1 MERAR
6 SPRQVAG
13 LFITRRT
20 VHNPYAHDDRVEAD
34 VSREE
39 PKVLI
44 PEEAIRR
51 RVGWLGRRISKD
63 YAQAGNLHLIG
74 VLRGSFI
81 FLADLSRALTIQRS
95 VDFLA
100 MASYETAAAPKS
112 PVRLVTD
119 LRTDVAGKHVLV
131 VEDIVDTG
139 DTLGYVMSLLASR
152 GPASL
157 KCCALLSKPTC
168 RKTEAR
174 IDYLGFEIP
183 DVWVVGY
190 GLDDKERYRALP
202 YVGVRSDHPAV

>member
-1 MERAR
+1 MT
-6 SPRQVAG
+6 
-13 LFITRRT
+13 L
-20 VHNPYAHDDRVEAD
+20 
-34 VSREE
+34 EE
-39 PKVLI
+39 PKVFI
-44 PEEAIRR
+44 SGEAIRR
-51 RVGWLGRRISKD
+51 RVGRLGHRISKD
-63 YAQAGNLHLIG
+63 YAQVENLHLVG

-81 FLADLSRALTIQRS
+81 FLADLSRALTIPSS

-100 MASYETAAAPKS
+100 VASYETTVAPKA
-112 PVRLVTD
+112 PVRLITD
-119 LRTDVAGKHVLV
+119 LRTDIAGKHVLV

-139 DTLGYVMSLLASR
+139 DTLDYLMSLLVSR

-157 KCCALLSKPTC
+157 KCCALLSKPAC

-202 YVGVRSDHPAV
+202 YIGIPSR